1 MAILNIAAARLS
13 INSGRSH
20 KEAAYSQNPKS
31 GIMLS
36 KMKSI
41 NPDILLINPNQ
52 LRPPVAPLALEYLG
66 ASLEKKGYRALLW
79 DFCRNPRLGF
89 NLKQNLEKV
98 RPGLIGITF
107 RNLDDAYL
115 FSGREFLSGLK
126 NLVQEIKKSSRA
138 PVVIGGT
145 GFSLAPREILKI
157 TGADFGIWGEG
168 EASLSQLLAKLE
180 GQSSKLKV
188 QRSKNEVQNSPLT
201 FHPSPLTFED
211 VPGLVWREGKEIR
224 QNPPGYIEDLDTLGL
239 ENRGFID
246 NRFYFSRGGMG
257 GFESKRGC
265 DRSCVFCADPV
276 AKGRMMRPRSPESVT
291 EELQRLLT
299 LGVTHF
305 HTCDSEFNHPREHA
319 EAICREFIRRGLGR
333 KIRWYA
339 YCTPAGFDR
348 EFAKILRAAGC
359 RGINFGTDHTEESM
373 LRKLGRDYGF
383 AEIERARESCRK
395 EGIVVML
402 DLLLG
407 GPGETR
413 KTLAEVIKKIKG
425 LDPERVGL
433 SLGIRVYPGTRLAR
447 EARKGTDAN
456 LRGKRSRN
464 PDLLK
469 PVFYLSDKLGKN
481 PSNFLRELVGGDRRF
496 FIPSGD
502 EADQDYNYD
511 DNDFISRAI
520 SREGYRGAFWEIL
533 RRKAEG
539 IKP

>member
-1 MAILNIAAARLS
+1 MN
-13 INSGRSH
+13 
-20 KEAAYSQNPKS
+20 
-31 GIMLS
+31 
-36 KMKSI
+36 

-66 ASLEKKGYRALLW
+66 ASLRKKGYRPLLW
-79 DFCRNPRLGF
+79 DFCRNPSLGSGLKE
-89 NLKQNLEKV
+89 NLRKV

-115 FSGREFLSGLK
+115 FSGREFISGLK
-126 NLVQEIKKSSRA
+126 NLVQEIKKSSGA

-145 GFSLAPREILKI
+145 GFSLAPREILRI
-157 TGADFGIWGEG
+157 SGADFGIWGEG
-168 EASLSQLLAKLE
+168 ETSLAQLIARLE
-180 GQSSKLKV
+180 VQSSRFKVQSSK
-188 QRSKNEVQNSPLT
+188 N
-201 FHPSPLTFED
+201 TFEIPQSAFPPGRRPLRAGGRRPQSLLD
-211 VPGLVWREGKEIR
+211 VPGLVWREGREIR
-224 QNPPGYIEDLDTLGL
+224 QNPPGFIEDLDVLGL

-246 NRFYFSRGGMG
+246 NRFYFLRGGMG

-276 AKGRMMRPRSPESVT
+276 AKGRKIRLRSPESVG
-291 EELQRLLT
+291 EEVRRLLT

-319 EAICREFIRRGLGR
+319 EAVCREFIRRGLGR

-348 EFAKILRAAGC
+348 ELARIMKAAGC

-373 LRKLGRDYGF
+373 LRKLGRNFGF
-383 AEIERARESCRK
+383 PAIERARESCRK
-395 EGIVVML
+395 EGIVIML

-413 KTLAEVIKKIKG
+413 KTLAGVIEKIKR

-433 SLGIRVYPGTRLAR
+433 SLGLRIYPGTPLAR
-447 EARKGTDAN
+447 EVPMGPDPS

-464 PDLLK
+464 PDLLQ

-481 PSNFLRELVGGDRRF
+481 PADFLRELVGGDRRF

-502 EADQDYNYD
+502 EAEKDYNYD

-520 SREGYRGAFWEIL
+520 LKEGYRGAFWEIL

-539 IKP
+539 LPPD

>member
-1 MAILNIAAARLS
+1 
-13 INSGRSH
+13 
-20 KEAAYSQNPKS
+20 
-31 GIMLS
+31 
-36 KMKSI
+36 MKSI
-41 NPDILLINPNQ
+41 NQDILLINPNR

-66 ASLEKKGYRALLW
+66 ASLGKRGYRARLW
-79 DFCRNPRLGF
+79 DFCRDPRLASGLKE
-89 NLKQNLEKV
+89 NLRKV
-98 RPGLIGITF
+98 QPDLIGITF

-115 FSGREFLSGLK
+115 FSGREFLSGLTS
-126 NLVQEIKKSSRA
+126 LVREIRKSSGV

-145 GFSLAPREILKI
+145 GFSLAPREILRI

-168 EASLSQLLAKLE
+168 EASLPKLLTELQSQVTGRKS
-180 GQSSKLKV
+180 QD
-188 QRSKNEVQNSPLT
+188 LT
-201 FHPSPLTFED
+201 GNRLPAAGHLFNVPS
-211 VPGLVWREGKEIR
+211 LVWREGKEIR
-224 QNPPGYIEDLDTLGL
+224 QNPPGYIEDLDDLGL

-246 NRFYFSRGGMG
+246 NRFYFLRGGMG

-276 AKGRMMRPRSPESVT
+276 AKGRRLRLRSPESVA
-291 EELQRLLT
+291 EEVRKLLT

-319 EAICREFIRRGLGR
+319 EAVCREFIRRGLGR

-348 EFAKILRAAGC
+348 EFARVMKAAGC

-383 AEIERARESCRK
+383 TEIERARESCRK

-413 KTLAEVIKKIKG
+413 ETLAAVIEKIKS

-433 SLGIRVYPGTRLAR
+433 SLGVRVYPGTKLAR
-447 EARKGTDAN
+447 EVQMGTDPS
-456 LRGKRSRN
+456 LRGKRARN
-464 PDLLK
+464 PDLLQ

-481 PSNFLRELVGGDRRF
+481 PANLVRELVGGDRRF

-502 EADQDYNYD
+502 EAEKDYNYD

-539 IKP
+539 IKPD

>member
-1 MAILNIAAARLS
+1 
-13 INSGRSH
+13 
-20 KEAAYSQNPKS
+20 
-31 GIMLS
+31 
-36 KMKSI
+36 MKLI

-66 ASLEKKGYRALLW
+66 ASLGKKGYRVLLW

-126 NLVQEIKKSSRA
+126 NLVKEIKKSNGA

-145 GFSLAPREILKI
+145 GFSLAPREILRV

-168 EASLSQLLAKLE
+168 EASLPQLLAKLE
-180 GQSSKLKV
+180 VQSLRFKVQSSKNTSEIPQSAFLNP
-188 QRSKNEVQNSPLT
+188 QSLS
-201 FHPSPLTFED
+201 D

-224 QNPPGYIEDLDTLGL
+224 QNPPGYIEDLDDLGL

-246 NRFYFSRGGMG
+246 NRFYFLRGGMG

-276 AKGRMMRPRSPESVT
+276 TKGRRLRLRSPESVA
-291 EELQRLLT
+291 EEVRKLLT

-319 EAICREFIRRGLGR
+319 EAVCREFIRRGLGR

-348 EFAKILRAAGC
+348 EFARVMKAAGC
-359 RGINFGTDHTEESM
+359 RGINFGTDHTEDSM

-383 AEIERARESCRK
+383 TEIERARESCRK

-413 KTLAEVIKKIKG
+413 NTLSELIKKIKK

-433 SLGIRVYPGTRLAR
+433 SLGVRVYPGTALAKKVVAEGELSKNVNLHGR
-447 EARKGTDAN
+447 RAN
-456 LRGKRSRN
+456 NNSFRQPVFFLSEKLGRN
-464 PDLLK
+464 PL
-469 PVFYLSDKLGKN
+469 
-481 PSNFLRELVGGDRRF
+481 NFLQELVGGDRRF
-496 FIPSGD
+496 FLPSGD
-502 EADQDYNYD
+502 EAEKDYNYD

-520 SREGYRGAFWEIL
+520 LKEGYRGAFWEIL

-539 IKP
+539 IKPD

>member
-1 MAILNIAAARLS
+1 
-13 INSGRSH
+13 
-20 KEAAYSQNPKS
+20 
-31 GIMLS
+31 
-36 KMKSI
+36 MKSI

-52 LRPPVAPLALEYLG
+52 IRPPVAPLALEYLG
-66 ASLEKKGYRALLW
+66 ASLRKKGYRPLLW
-79 DFCRNPRLGF
+79 DFCRNPSLGSGLKE
-89 NLKQNLEKV
+89 NLRKV

-115 FSGREFLSGLK
+115 FSGREFISGLN
-126 NLVQEIKKSSRA
+126 NLVKEIKKSSGA

-145 GFSLAPREILKI
+145 GFSLAPREILRI
-157 TGADFGIWGEG
+157 SGADFGIWGEG
-168 EASLSQLLAKLE
+168 ETALPKLVEVVRLLGSSVVGKKSEVTGLLGGRVASGENIPTTQQPSYLATLLSE
-180 GQSSKLKV
+180 I
-188 QRSKNEVQNSPLT
+188 
-201 FHPSPLTFED
+201 
-211 VPGLVWREGKEIR
+211 PGLVWREGKEIR
-224 QNPPGYIEDLDTLGL
+224 QNPPGFIEDLDVLGL

-246 NRFYFSRGGMG
+246 NRFYFLRGGMG

-265 DRSCVFCADPV
+265 DQACVFCADPV
-276 AKGRMMRPRSPESVT
+276 AKGRRIRLRSPESVA
-291 EELQRLLT
+291 EEVRGLLT

-319 EAICREFIRRGLGR
+319 EAVCREFIRRGLGR

-383 AEIERARESCRK
+383 TEIERARDSCRK

-413 KTLAEVIKKIKG
+413 KTLAGVIEKIKR
-425 LDPERVGL
+425 LNPERVGL
-433 SLGIRVYPGTRLAR
+433 SLGVRIYPGTQLAR
-447 EARKGTDAN
+447 EVPRGSN
-456 LRGKRSRN
+456 PSLRGKRNRN

-481 PSNFLRELVGGDRRF
+481 PSNLLRELVGGDRRF

-502 EADQDYNYD
+502 EAEKDYNYD

-520 SREGYRGAFWEIL
+520 LKEGYRGAFWEIL

-539 IKP
+539 IKPD

>member
-1 MAILNIAAARLS
+1 
-13 INSGRSH
+13 
-20 KEAAYSQNPKS
+20 
-31 GIMLS
+31 MLGTMRVS
-36 KMKSI
+36 D
-41 NPDILLINPNQ
+41 PDILFINPNQ

-66 ASLEKKGYRALLW
+66 TFLRKKGYRTLLW
-79 DFCRNPRLGF
+79 DFCRNPRLLSDLKE
-89 NLKQNLEKV
+89 NLVKV

-115 FSGREFLSGLK
+115 FSGRGFVPELK
-126 NLVQEIKKSSRA
+126 NLVKEIKKSSGA

-145 GFSLAPREILKI
+145 GFSLAPREILRI

-168 EASLSQLLAKLE
+168 EAALPELLEVVRLLGCSVVGKRSEVAGLLG
-180 GQSSKLKV
+180 GQVVSRENIPATQQPNHLATLFSGI
-188 QRSKNEVQNSPLT
+188 
-201 FHPSPLTFED
+201 
-211 VPGLVWREGKEIR
+211 PGLVWREGKEIR
-224 QNPPGYIEDLDTLGL
+224 QNPPGYIEDLDYLAL

-246 NRFYFSRGGMG
+246 NHFYFNRGGMG

-265 DRSCVFCADPV
+265 DRSCIYCADPV
-276 AKGRMMRPRSPESVT
+276 AKGRRMRLRSPESVA
-291 EELQRLLT
+291 EEVQRLLT
-299 LGVTHF
+299 LGVTYF

-319 EAICREFIRRGLGR
+319 RAICREFIRRGLGR

-348 EFAKILRAAGC
+348 EFARVMKAAGC
-359 RGINFGTDHTEESM
+359 RGINFGTDHTEDSM

-383 AEIERARESCRK
+383 TEIERARNSCRG

-413 KTLAEVIKKIKG
+413 KTLTGVIEKIKK

-433 SLGIRVYPGTRLAR
+433 SLGVRVYPGTELAR
-447 EARKGTDAN
+447 KVASEGKLPKNPN
-456 LRGKRSRN
+456 LQGELEN
-464 PDLLK
+464 NGNLLK
-469 PVFYLSDKLGKN
+469 PVFFLSEELGKKPLN
-481 PSNFLRELVGGDRRF
+481 YLQKLVDDDRRF
-496 FIPSGD
+496 FIPSGK
-502 EADQDYNYD
+502 EAEKDYKYD
-511 DNDFISRAI
+511 DNDYISRAI

-539 IKP
+539 IKPD